1 MQAKKEKKEKRKR
14 LNYNKE
20 QLPLALLVMKS
31 LVETLQNKPSISL
44 WLSMATCCLNQLESS
59 PRILLLPGAVTTCWS
74 ELLEWVQLVYTSIL
88 GFLWRSSL
96 HFIGKKN
103 RNNIFTYCLLCYRNF
118 PTHWRIFRSSP
129 PSLLSPLPEG
139 THVNHADKL
148 TESNRGSNWQTSGMI
163 HRFERIILSRFINL
177 TTEFQSVS
185 SSEGFAKG
193 WGRGLGGRMRN
204 GFLGRFGSFEVSP
217 GRLGFR
223 EGRGFT
229 KCVFEASCC
238 CLKSLWMIHVAGVLL
253 RDVANASRMIHD
265 ASSSTDCFG

>member
-1 MQAKKEKKEKRKR
+1 MVI
-14 LNYNKE
+14 YGH
-20 QLPLALLVMKS
+20 LLF
-31 LVETLQNKPSISL
+31 KPTRVI
-44 WLSMATCCLNQLESS
+44 ATHF
-59 PRILLLPGAVTTCWS
+59 ITT
-74 ELLEWVQLVYTSIL
+74 
-88 GFLWRSSL
+88 WRSYYL
-96 HFIGKKN
+96 LIWVIGMGAAGLYLDSRIFVTFLPSFYREKN